1 MENINFNKTLTIT
14 DEHGNSMTITGSVLN
29 SMITSHIVMYNKM
42 IEKKHNNPH
51 LTREELVVD
60 VKNLIARRDDI
71 EKLLSIT
78 YDVIG

>member
-14 DEHGNSMTITGSVLN
+14 DENGNSMTIKGSELN
-29 SMITSHIVMYNKM
+29 NMISSQVRMYNKM

-60 VKNLIARRDDI
+60 VKNLVNRRDNV
-71 EKLLSIT
+71 EKLLSLT
-78 YDVIG
+78 YDVIN